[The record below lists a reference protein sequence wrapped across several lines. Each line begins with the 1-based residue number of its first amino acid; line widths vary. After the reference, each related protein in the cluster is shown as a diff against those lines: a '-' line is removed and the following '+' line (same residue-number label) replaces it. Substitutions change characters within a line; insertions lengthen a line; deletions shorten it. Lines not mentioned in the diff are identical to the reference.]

1 MKYILSVL
9 FFSFTNLC
17 LLSQDA
23 KPKPIAV
30 VENHQLAINGDL
42 FDINQ
47 KEYSKQ
53 KYYFIFK
60 NNVNEIT
67 FLWQDQSNFSIN
79 LTYLNSSFSSQTTKN
94 IQSNND
100 EILLAATTDSTN
112 YIYYL
117 TYKEKHNLVE
127 IFLRK
132 IDFDGK
138 IILTKNFYS
147 FANTT
152 NIYKVYDNICSMK
165 SDGISIIALL
175 ARTMYKSSDG
185 LNHQAGLSMIFDCKT
200 LELESFI
207 ENTTSHSFENYIM
220 LDSKRTFVG
229 MELGDGYPRGINLH
243 KFKDKLHKS
252 RVIYTYK
259 TSHSTTSQHYTIYR
273 PFPLYT
279 EISSPTKKYYKWS
292 NDNSTY
298 SSLGGIIE
306 DEDGY
311 FVFFTGAPSP
321 TGKSLDNSRASY
333 EIDPQNIG
341 FVKVERYFNV
351 AEKNVNCVTED
362 VILSKGKVEEG
373 GFYGFRGEWTPQRN
387 VGVVWLTGYRDIKKE
402 SVRKLKC
409 IQLLDGTIVLLWE
422 KYKSNNYK
430 EDFIGVYG
438 VKLNLKGEKISPITL
453 ISSKFKLPKTDEL
466 FFYNNKLIMLNGISS
481 EKKLS
486 ITEINFNK

>member
-1 MKYILSVL
+1 MKYILSIL
-9 FFSFTNLC
+9 FFYFTHLY
-17 LLSQDA
+17 LLSQNA
-23 KPKPIAV
+23 EPKSLAV
-30 VENHQLAINGDL
+30 VENYQIGINGDL

-47 KEYSKQ
+47 KEYTKQ
-53 KYYFIFK
+53 KNYFIFK
-60 NNVNEIT
+60 NNVNEIK
-67 FLWQDQSNFSIN
+67 FLWQDQSNFAVN
-79 LTYLNSSFSSQTTKN
+79 LTFLNSAFSSQTTKN

-100 EILLAATTDSTN
+100 EILIAATTDSTN
-112 YIYYL
+112 YLYYL
-117 TYKEKHNLVE
+117 TYKAKHNLVE

-132 IDFDGK
+132 IDLEGK
-138 IILTKNFYS
+138 IILIKNFYS

-152 NIYKVYDNICSMK
+152 NIYKIDDNICSMK
-165 SDGISIIALL
+165 SNGINIVALL
-175 ARTMYKSSDG
+175 ARKMYKSSDG
-185 LNHQAGLSMIFDCKT
+185 LNHQAGLAMTFNCKT

-220 LDSKRTFVG
+220 VDSKKTFIG

-252 RVIYTYK
+252 RLIYTYK
-259 TSHSTTSQHYTIYR
+259 TSHATTSQHYTIYK

-298 SSLGGIIE
+298 TTLGGIIE
-306 DEDGY
+306 EEHGY

-321 TGKSLDNSRASY
+321 AGKSLDNARASY

-362 VILSKGKVEEG
+362 VILSKGKIEEG
-373 GFYGFRGEWTPQRN
+373 GFFGFLGEWTPQRN
-387 VGVVWLTGYRDIKKE
+387 VGVVWLTAYKDIKKE
-402 SVRKLKC
+402 SARKVKC
-409 IQLLDGTIVLLWE
+409 VQLLDGTIVLLWE
-422 KYKSNNYK
+422 KYKLNNYT

-453 ISSKFKLPKTDEL
+453 ISTKFRLPKTDEL
-466 FFYNNKLIMLNGISS
+466 FFYNNKLFILNGINA
-481 EKKLS
+481 EKKLT